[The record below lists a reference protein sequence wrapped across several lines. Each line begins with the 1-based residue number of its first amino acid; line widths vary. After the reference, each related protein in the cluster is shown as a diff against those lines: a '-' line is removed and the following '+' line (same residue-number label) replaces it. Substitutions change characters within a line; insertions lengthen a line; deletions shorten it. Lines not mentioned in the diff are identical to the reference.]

1 METTRGFT
9 LIELMIVVAIVGIL
23 AAIALPAYQDYT
35 IRSKVTEAITLGAAA
50 KTAVTETY
58 ASTGSLPASNTVA
71 GMAAAASITSKY
83 VASVT
88 VTNGV
93 VAMLLKGN
101 LGGNP
106 SMNNVT
112 IFLTPTVPAGGGPI
126 TWTCGIAADT
136 TRYKYLPSTCRN

>member
-35 IRSKVTEAITLGAAA
+35 IRTKVVEAIELGAAA

-58 ASTGSLPASNTVA
+58 TSSGTLPTSNSVA
-71 GMAAAASITSKY
+71 GLAAPTSITSKY

-88 VTNGV
+88 ITNGV
-93 VAMLLKGN
+93 VAMVLKNN
-101 LGGNP
+101 LGGSP
-106 SMNNVT
+106 SMNAVT
-112 IFLTPTVPAGGGPI
+112 IFLTPTVPASGPI
-126 TWTCGIAADT
+126 QWSCNIAGDT